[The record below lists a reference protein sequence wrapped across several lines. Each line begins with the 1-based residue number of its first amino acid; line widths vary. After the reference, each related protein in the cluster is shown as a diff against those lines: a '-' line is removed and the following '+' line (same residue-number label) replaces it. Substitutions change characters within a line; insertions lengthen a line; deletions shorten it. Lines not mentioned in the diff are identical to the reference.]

1 MRKIITDIMTLEKER
16 SMKLRL
22 DGLYEVQ
29 RKSADERY
37 KQNKKDRMIFLG
49 ELGEGKSGMLL
60 FRHPKGYK
68 ETFLKSSIGNDIE
81 VREVG
86 K

>member
-1 MRKIITDIMTLEKER
+1 MELKIDAMYEIKRKN
-16 SMKLRL
+16 
-22 DGLYEVQ
+22 
-29 RKSADERY
+29 ADAPS
-37 KQNKKDRMIFLG
+37 KQNEKDRMIFLG
-49 ELGEGKSGMLL
+49 TLGSGNSEMLL

>member
-1 MRKIITDIMTLEKER
+1 MELKIDQ
-16 SMKLRL
+16 
-22 DGLYEVQ
+22 LYEIK
-29 RKSADERY
+29 RKNADASS
-37 KQNKKDRMIFLG
+37 KQNEKDRMIFLG

-68 ETFLKSSIGNDIE
+68 ETFLKSSIGNDVEIT
-81 VREVG
+81 EVG

>member
-1 MRKIITDIMTLEKER
+1 
-16 SMKLRL
+16 MKLRL
-22 DGLYEVQ
+22 DALYEVQ

-37 KQNKKDRMIFLG
+37 KQNKKDKMIFLG

-60 FRHPKGYK
+60 FRHPAGYK
-68 ETFLKSSIGNDIE
+68 ETFLKTSIGNDIE

>member
-1 MRKIITDIMTLEKER
+1 MNLKIDP
-16 SMKLRL
+16 
-22 DGLYEVQ
+22 LYEIK
-29 RKSADERY
+29 RKNADVCN
-37 KQNKKDRMIFLG
+37 KQNEKDRMIFLG

-81 VREVG
+81 VREV
-86 K
+86 KR

>member
-1 MRKIITDIMTLEKER
+1 MNLKIDA
-16 SMKLRL
+16 
-22 DGLYEVQ
+22 LYEIK
-29 RKSADERY
+29 RKNVDVCN
-37 KQNKKDRMIFLG
+37 KQNEKDRMIFLG

-81 VREVG
+81 VREV
-86 K
+86 KR

>member
-1 MRKIITDIMTLEKER
+1 MQLKIDV
-16 SMKLRL
+16 
-22 DGLYEVQ
+22 LYEIK
-29 RKSADERY
+29 RKNADVCN
-37 KQNKKDRMIFLG
+37 KQNEKDRMIFLG

-60 FRHPKGYK
+60 FRHPAGYK

>member
-1 MRKIITDIMTLEKER
+1 MNLKIDA
-16 SMKLRL
+16 
-22 DGLYEVQ
+22 LYEIK
-29 RKSADERY
+29 RKNADASS
-37 KQNKKDRMIFLG
+37 KQNEKDRMIFLG

-68 ETFLKSSIGNDIE
+68 ETFLKSSIGNDVEIT
-81 VREVG
+81 EVG